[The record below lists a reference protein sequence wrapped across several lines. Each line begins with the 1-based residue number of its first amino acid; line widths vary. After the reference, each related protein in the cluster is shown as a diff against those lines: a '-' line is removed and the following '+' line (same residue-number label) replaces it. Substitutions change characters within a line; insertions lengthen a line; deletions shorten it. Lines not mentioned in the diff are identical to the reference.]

1 MGEKDIAE
9 KDLAWHD
16 DVFADIVNA
25 WFAVSGIRGWTVRP
39 EDLED
44 ARTETSYAS
53 SEGLH
58 GQGRDVLKLWS
69 PAHAK
74 MAVCLVGLE
83 DQTAIDTYMSLRVFG
98 YEGADYR
105 YQLTPKMEDGRLR
118 RRKPHPVFTIVLY
131 FGTRRRWPKRRSLLD
146 RLGVPEELRG
156 IMNDIRPNVFEL
168 AWLSEEEEALFK
180 SDFRHV
186 VRYLRQARMG
196 QELRMLPDP
205 IAHGPELL
213 RLLKALTR
221 DDRFDEMIETA
232 QFMERR
238 GQTMKLPSILEQA
251 EERGIA
257 RGRDEGIAL
266 GEKRGRD
273 EGIALGRDEGIA
285 LGTERGRMGMLFSLV
300 DDGLIPIG
308 AAANK
313 VGMDEA
319 EFRARMD
326 ERG

>member
-1 MGEKDIAE
+1 
-9 KDLAWHD
+9 
-16 DVFADIVNA
+16 
-25 WFAVSGIRGWTVRP
+25 
-39 EDLED
+39 
-44 ARTETSYAS
+44 
-53 SEGLH
+53 
-58 GQGRDVLKLWS
+58 
-69 PAHAK
+69 
-74 MAVCLVGLE
+74 
-83 DQTAIDTYMSLRVFG
+83 
-98 YEGADYR
+98 
-105 YQLTPKMEDGRLR
+105 
-118 RRKPHPVFTIVLY
+118 
-131 FGTRRRWPKRRSLLD
+131 
-146 RLGVPEELRG
+146 
-156 IMNDIRPNVFEL
+156 
-168 AWLSEEEEALFK
+168 
-180 SDFRHV
+180 
-186 VRYLRQARMG
+186 
-196 QELRMLPDP
+196 
-205 IAHGPELL
+205 
-213 RLLKALTR
+213 LKALTR